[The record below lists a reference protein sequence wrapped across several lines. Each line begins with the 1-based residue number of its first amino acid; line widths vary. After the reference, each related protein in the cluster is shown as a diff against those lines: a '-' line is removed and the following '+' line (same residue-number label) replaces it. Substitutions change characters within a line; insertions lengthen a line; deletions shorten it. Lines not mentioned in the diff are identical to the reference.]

1 MAQLFICGQMYTLF
15 MSILSFAFD
24 SILSNCLKIAFNPTH
39 LPQYLYC
46 TLNFHFLLNLHTITH
61 CLLNFINLE
70 FVFLA
75 FDIPQNCLFL
85 IFDVVIF
92 LLVLFEI
99 NYQILLNFKVLS

>member
-1 MAQLFICGQMYTLF
+1 MYTLF

-24 SILSNCLKIAFNPTH
+24 SILSNYLKIAFNPTH
-39 LPQYLYC
+39 LLQYLYY
-46 TLNFHFLLNLHTITH
+46 TLDFHFLLNLHTITH
-61 CLLNFINLE
+61 CLLNFINSK

-75 FDIPQNCLFL
+75 FDIHQNCLFL